1 MLLDILKSAAT
12 EPGVSDVKV
21 KEGDPVRV
29 RHQSKVYVVEDTP
42 PVSRKDILEL
52 LHINEAE
59 TGVQAASAID
69 MLAENEGD
77 IDFVVRVNAAR
88 FRVSMYFTN
97 GKRIALAMR
106 RLADKAPALGSL
118 GLPEAYARTL
128 LTQSKGLI
136 LVTGETGSGKTT
148 TLASTLE
155 MYNETRHAHIITL
168 EQPVEYL
175 IHSKQCMV
183 DQREIGRDVS
193 DFPRGLRAAL
203 REDPD
208 IILIGEL
215 RDAVTIKTALTAA
228 LTGHLVFGTLH
239 TNSAGQSVE
248 RIAAEFTGEQREW
261 VYTVLS
267 QALLGIQS
275 QTLVNKADG
284 SGRVLAS
291 ELLVATPDVRSAIAE
306 GRTNGIFNAMDTGS
320 SRGQVLLNTSLRN
333 MVRAGTIKAEDALY
347 ATYDPVRLR
356 KELGIA

>member
-12 EPGVSDVKV
+12 EPVVSDVKV

-59 TGVQAASAID
+59 TGVQAATAID

-77 IDFVVRVNAAR
+77 IDFVVRVNSAR